1 MAGSFSISLE
11 KFQVKTEK
19 QMKLVCQKIAME
31 AWRRV
36 IEKSPVDTGRFRANW
51 GCQVGSPYSGTSE
64 SFDKS
69 GAQAIGKSVMVTAG
83 WNGKGSIYLVNNLSY
98 SIPLEMGHSK
108 QAPAGMVR
116 LTVAEMQN
124 GAAEAVI
131 K

>member
-1 MAGSFSISLE
+1 MAGSFSISLAN
-11 KFQVKTEK
+11 FQVKTEK

-31 AWRRV
+31 SWRRV

-51 GCQVGSPYSGTSE
+51 GCQVGSPYAGTSD
-64 SFDKS
+64 SFDKAG
-69 GAQAIGKSVMVTAG
+69 GATIGKAVTVTAG

-108 QAPAGMVR
+108 QAPSGMVR
-116 LTVAEMQN
+116 ITVAEMQN
-124 GAAEAVI
+124 GAAEAAI